1 METDDITFVT
11 EEVESGYHGYAET
24 PGGVDVGGAP
34 PAGASPSSGAGEE
47 EVHRKRRP
55 RGHGDPD
62 RKGKRPR
69 PAYLHYY
76 TEAHA
81 RVRRQ
86 HPELPRSE
94 INRRV
99 SEGWRRLAVGER
111 DVYLQRAH
119 AERARAS
126 TPATTGGA
134 LSMSTA
140 PSPEPPTSS
149 PLPGFRRILPRSVY
163 LVIPAAG
170 GKGGWRGGPGDSG
183 RGGAVAGGQVPAWE
197 EAAVGAVVEADAA
210 TQSAVQ
216 SVLVSPPG
224 SGSER
229 GLGATPSSTA
239 EGPPRRPERGLEV
252 VVMETLPPPPP
263 PHDWGGTEGA
273 VAPVHVPGF
282 AGTHSAPPV
291 EESRAQF
298 ILVPV
303 SNATQD
309 GHTPG
314 KATGKSTYTRRGRG
328 SCPGAGCCFG
338 YVTRHKPPVCP
349 HCGTWLGG
357 KWVPR
362 AGAVA
367 RGAPA
372 AAAAAAAAAAPPAAK
387 GGGGGG
393 GGKGG
398 VDLAVAKRL
407 CLGSLPVT
415 AVFDV
420 SIQLHGAEASSVGG
434 EPLPGP
440 PTPAGSAEPNQAVA
454 GLMVATATG
463 PEGAAQPRGPPCRA
477 GAAAKD
483 AVSPSPPPDGMS
495 NGKDP
500 GAPASRSP
508 ILPAA
513 VHAGKGS
520 AEVARVPPVLPS
532 GPRVSPAGGVRVGLR
547 PIAKEPSARNPR
559 RHFTASSPRPVQ
571 LIAGTPPVRGMFDNF
586 AIQLPLGA
594 SGPGRTVALQP
605 APPPALPP
613 PTPFCG
619 PVGPVQRVSPRPLR
633 AILPAV
639 ATAVPAA
646 TPAPVPTAAPGPA
659 ATSSAP
665 PAAAAAAAGVAAGVA
680 FVQFIAVPGPR
691 CSAEGGV
698 LVAGGGG
705 GGGGG
710 RPGET
715 PPTAGGSAPL
725 AATLVSLPQQ
735 QQQQQQI
742 AAALAVQPAP
752 PQAGLKASTL
762 KQLGQAGT
770 GGEGAQVEEGNFG
783 TLVQA
788 HHRLHHPFELGL
800 ATSRGKGHC
809 KSPGCGFVYMNRHKP
824 LACPKCGAAL
834 RSQSRRALRSQAQ
847 PCYDEVL
854 EAVARADEAAL
865 ADDAEPAGDEE
876 DRGDAV
882 AVTMMMT
889 AEGAGEEGAPE
900 AGEAAAGPGARPLAD
915 PGRPL
920 TAQQRVVQR
929 RSTVALLRRSLH
941 IPESEAELAPAL
953 ARVALRDAATSRAEA
968 SSCTVEEGKEAGEEG
983 RWGGRRWRRRRWRRW
998 CCWRRRGGGLVL
1010 HRAGGEGPGW
1020 ALGYGPSA
1028 HLCQLCGTWLSSVDR
1043 SMLGLDEDCW
1053 LLSSCHLLRVSAVVK
1068 MCLEPSCL
1076 ALHGFCD
1083 INSGLFNV
1091 GNRLLVTLDLLLH
1104 IRQRVRDGDN
1114 PSDTAREIVHA
1125 AGGGFGRGG
1134 PPGAERPP
1142 PAALSELLAAGY
1154 WAFESLTAR
1163 DYNDMICGVCGV
1175 APRLELAQRGAHGL
1189 LDLDDL
1195 ELVWPGEEGE
1205 ANEVGGEEVS
1215 ADDFWS
1221 LMETEAL
1228 EAAAFPG
1235 AAAPRLEAAA
1245 VAPFIPPL
1253 MRGALT
1259 INTERD
1265 KVERGPASGCAESLM
1280 RLVLAGEL
1288 DVATLHSSPRE
1299 RLEDACQRCG
1309 LPCSATLSREELCVS
1324 LVCLYASVLDGGRPP
1339 GSETLARPSHTG
1351 GKIYK
1356 MCPHQVISASKY
1368 LVRAER
1374 ARDHV
1379 DLLVSCLHW
1388 PPVYVSDLARDVALN
1403 VEARYPALAAQL
1415 WGLTQGCFSDPFAPP
1430 QLVSCPELQEQCF
1443 AEDDPSPE
1451 GSLVHP
1457 VTRSTRRWV
1466 AQAPP
1471 PTATTAGDA
1480 GDGDGDGGGDGDPGG
1495 HRPHRSLSACR
1506 ELEPYDAALAGLDA
1520 SPASARRRS
1529 RPARFSSAPHYFLF
1543 SRLCDFLTSRDV
1555 VAHQI
1560 GALLAACQP
1569 GQVLIRDSL
1578 YRLGVAQLEGDV
1590 DEGGEEEEAAEEGAD
1605 DVRGEGGGDD
1615 AGAADAATDGH
1626 GEAAAAAPNGAAG
1639 EVATVVGG
1647 GGAGGGG
1654 VGGDIAAGAGDGGG
1668 GGGGGAG

>member
-34 PAGASPSSGAGEE
+34 PAGASPSPGAGGEGEGGE

-81 RVRRQ
+81 RVRRL

-126 TPATTGGA
+126 TPATAGGA
-134 LSMSTA
+134 LSVSAA

-163 LVIPAAG
+163 LVIPAAAGGG

-229 GLGATPSSTA
+229 GLGTTPSSTA
-239 EGPPRRPERGLEV
+239 EGGGPPRRPERGLEV

-263 PHDWGGTEGA
+263 PHEGGGTEGA

-298 ILVPV
+298 ILVPM
-303 SNATQD
+303 SSAAQD
-309 GHTPG
+309 GHTPA

-362 AGAVA
+362 AGARRV
-367 RGAPA
+367 P
-372 AAAAAAAAAAPPAAK
+372 AAAAAAAAPP

-398 VDLAVAKRL
+398 AELAVAKRL

-420 SIQLHGAEASSVGG
+420 SMQLHGAEASSGGG
-434 EPLPGP
+434 ETGP
-440 PTPAGSAEPNQAVA
+440 PTPAGSAEHNQAAAAAA
-454 GLMVATATG
+454 GLMVATVTG
-463 PEGAAQPRGPPCRA
+463 AEGAALHQGPPA
-477 GAAAKD
+477 
-483 AVSPSPPPDGMS
+483 SPPPDGMS

-500 GAPASRSP
+500 GAPTSRPP

-520 AEVARVPPVLPS
+520 AEVARVPPVLPP
-532 GPRVSPAGGVRVGLR
+532 GPRVSPAGGGRVALR
-547 PIAKEPSARNPR
+547 PIAKEPSARNHR
-559 RHFTASSPRPVQ
+559 RHFSASSPRPVQ

-594 SGPGRTVALQP
+594 SVPGPTVALQP
-605 APPPALPP
+605 APPPPAAPP
-613 PTPFCG
+613 AG
-619 PVGPVQRVSPRPLR
+619 PLCAPSGPVQRVSPRPLR

-639 ATAVPAA
+639 ATSVPAA
-646 TPAPVPTAAPGPA
+646 TAAPVPAATPGPA
-659 ATSSAP
+659 ATSSSSTSSAP
-665 PAAAAAAAGVAAGVA
+665 STAPSAAGVT

-698 LVAGGGG
+698 LVGGGGGG

-715 PPTAGGSAPL
+715 PPTAGAGGSAPL
-725 AATLVSLPQQ
+725 AATLLSLPQQ
-735 QQQQQQI
+735 QQQHQV
-742 AAALAVQPAP
+742 AAALAAQPTP

-770 GGEGAQVEEGNFG
+770 GGEGAQVEEGDFG
-783 TLVQA
+783 SLVQA
-788 HHRLHHPFELGL
+788 HHRLHHPFQELGL
-800 ATSRGKGHC
+800 ATSRGKGRC

-854 EAVARADEAAL
+854 EAVARADEVAL
-865 ADDAEPAGDEE
+865 ADDAEPTGDEE

-889 AEGAGEEGAPE
+889 SEGAGEEGPPE
-900 AGEAAAGPGARPLAD
+900 AGEAAAAAAGPGARPLAD

-920 TAQQRVVQR
+920 TAQQCEAQR
-929 RSTVALLRRSLH
+929 RSTVVLLRRSLH

-968 SSCTVEEGKEAGEEG
+968 ASCAVVEGAKEAGEEEEEE
-983 RWGGRRWRRRRWRRW
+983 
-998 CCWRRRGGGLVL
+998 GGGLVR
-1010 HRAGGEGPGW
+1010 HRARGEGPGW
-1020 ALGYGPSA
+1020 ARGYGPSA
-1028 HLCQLCGTWLSSVDR
+1028 HLCQLCGTWLASVDR
-1043 SMLGLDEDCW
+1043 ATLGLDEDCW
-1053 LLSSCHLLRVSAVVK
+1053 LLSSRHFLRVTAAVK

-1104 IRQRVRDGDN
+1104 MRQRVRDGDN
-1114 PSDTAREIVHA
+1114 PSDTAQEIVDA
-1125 AGGGFGRGG
+1125 AGGGSGRVG

-1142 PAALSELLAAGY
+1142 PAALCELLACGY

-1189 LDLDDL
+1189 LDLDKL
-1195 ELVWPGEEGE
+1195 EVVWPSEEGE
-1205 ANEVGGEEVS
+1205 PNEVGGEEVS

-1221 LMETEAL
+1221 LVETEAL

-1235 AAAPRLEAAA
+1235 AVALRLEAAA

-1265 KVERGPASGCAESLM
+1265 KVERGPVSGCAESLM

-1288 DVATLHSSPRE
+1288 DVAALHSSSPRE
-1299 RLEDACQRCG
+1299 QLEDACQRCG
-1309 LPCSATLSREELCVS
+1309 LPCSAALSREELCVS

-1368 LVRAER
+1368 LLRAER

-1379 DLLVSCLHW
+1379 DLLASCLHW

-1430 QLVSCPELQEQCF
+1430 QLVSCPELQEQCL

-1471 PTATTAGDA
+1471 PTATTTAGDGGDDAGDA
-1480 GDGDGDGGGDGDPGG
+1480 DACTGGG
-1495 HRPHRSLSACR
+1495 HQPHRSLSACR
-1506 ELEPYDAALAGLDA
+1506 ELQPYAAALSGPDV
-1520 SPASARRRS
+1520 SPAARRRS
-1529 RPARFSSAPHYFLF
+1529 RAARFSSAAHYFLF
-1543 SRLCDFLTSRDV
+1543 GRLCDFLTSREV

-1590 DEGGEEEEAAEEGAD
+1590 DEGAEEEEAEEAEGEDVTGGDGAAGDDPEGAGARD
-1605 DVRGEGGGDD
+1605 QGGGDD
-1615 AGAADAATDGH
+1615 GEAATDGH
-1626 GEAAAAAPNGAAG
+1626 GEAAASPEGTAG
-1639 EVATVVGG
+1639 EVVAAT
-1647 GGAGGGG
+1647 
-1654 VGGDIAAGAGDGGG
+1654 GDGGG
-1668 GGGGGAG
+1668 GGAG